1 MSLTVT
7 PLYAGLLG
15 LLFVIL
21 SIRVITTR
29 FTARV
34 TLGDG
39 DDKML
44 GKRIR
49 VHGNFAEYAPMAL
62 ILLTLAELQGAP
74 LWVVHLLGLMLLAGR
89 VIHAIGLGRTPQI
102 MLLRRAG
109 MILTFAMIA
118 ISALACIGHALA

>member
-21 SIRVITTR
+21 SLRVITTR

-39 DDKML
+39 GDKML
-44 GKRIR
+44 AKRIR
-49 VHGNFAEYAPMAL
+49 VHGNFAEYAPMGL

-74 LWVVHLLGLMLLAGR
+74 LWVVHLLGVMLLGG
-89 VIHAIGLGRTPQI
+89 GLYTPSGWGAH
-102 MLLRRAG
+102 RRSFCCA
-109 MILTFAMIA
+109 ARA
-118 ISALACIGHALA
+118 

>member
-29 FTARV
+29 FAARV

-39 DDKML
+39 GDKML
-44 GKRIR
+44 AKRIR
-49 VHGNFAEYAPMAL
+49 VHGNFAEYAPMGL
-62 ILLTLAELQGAP
+62 ILLALAELQGAP
-74 LWVVHLLGLMLLAGR
+74 LWVVHLLGVMLLAGR

-118 ISALACIGHALA
+118 ISALASLGHALT

>member
-21 SIRVITTR
+21 SIRVSIAR
-29 FTARV
+29 FTARA

-39 DDKML
+39 GDKML
-44 GKRIR
+44 AKRIR
-49 VHGNFAEYAPMAL
+49 VHGNFAEYTPMGL

-89 VIHAIGLGRTPQI
+89 GIHAIGLGRTPQI
-102 MLLRRAG
+102 ILLRRAG
-109 MILTFAMIA
+109 MILTFTMIA
-118 ISALACIGHALA
+118 ISALACLGHALT